1 MSRIQKAIVGLL
13 VIGWCYASYLSMS
26 YMYHQQSEDLYCGT
40 FVGRYG
46 HQGRYSTTEYIIHR
60 LDNGYTYEV
69 YSPSVSATKNIGD
82 RICFRQRYMDVY
94 GGGGLEIVSVFQG
107 VINGML
113 IICLIG
119 FVLWKLWKLAG
130 KW

>member
-1 MSRIQKAIVGLL
+1 MSRIQKIIVGLL
-13 VIGWCYASYLSMS
+13 ALGWCYTSYLSMS
-26 YMYHQQSEDLYCGT
+26 YMRHQQSEDLYCGT

-46 HQGRYSTTEYIIHR
+46 HQGRHSTTEYIIHR

-94 GGGGLEIVSVFQG
+94 GAWGWDLVGIFQWIVNGLAIAW
-107 VINGML
+107 
-113 IICLIG
+113 LIG
-119 FVLWKLWKLAG
+119 FILLKLWKMAG